1 MRSALA
7 LVFLTA
13 CSSPAT
19 PEPVPPRAAA
29 APQELADIPLP
40 SAANGLAWDATEKTL
55 YIAAD
60 TKLLA
65 WQRGTDF
72 TTVAELPTPG
82 ASGVV
87 RLADGSFLV
96 TVFGMHGGGGGGVLH
111 VDANHQ
117 VAQVPNLDPARH
129 RVGIAVGPDAAIYDA
144 YFTIDGQHHHTG
156 GLAKLDLVKGETDV
170 PLGAKLTKVVGVVAT
185 KRGVFVSDQEANA
198 IYAAGN
204 ATPIATG
211 LPSADLL
218 AAAPDGTLVTGGAN
232 GVVSKIDLDGKV
244 TTIVQGYESAR
255 GVAIDP
261 DGKRLFVVEHGKAK
275 HVLHVVKLPG

>member
-7 LVFLTA
+7 LILLAA
-13 CSSPAT
+13 CSSPT
-19 PEPVPPRAAA
+19 KPELVPPRTVA

-40 SAANGLAWDATEKTL
+40 SAANGLAWDAVEKTL

-65 WQRGTDF
+65 WRRGTELA
-72 TTVAELPTPG
+72 TVAELPSPG

-96 TVFGMHGGGGGGVLH
+96 TIFGMHGGGGVVH

-117 VAQVPNLDPARH
+117 VTQIPNLDPARH

-144 YFTIDGQHHHTG
+144 YFTVDGQHHHTG
-156 GLAKLDLVKGETDV
+156 GLAKLDLVKGETEV
-170 PLGAKLTKVVGVVAT
+170 PLGARLTKVVGVVAT

-244 TTIVQGYESAR
+244 TTLVQGYESAR

-261 DGKRLFVVEHGKAK
+261 DGKRLFVVEHGKDK